1 MGRLIL
7 SEEEKNKI
15 RNQHKGLKETNG
27 SLKWGHNL
35 LFEQEEDI
43 EVGTVKDGK
52 VFKGYETKR
61 IEESFDEIGMYAV
74 NQDNPSK
81 FLNKFVAGIIKTIK
95 SDADME
101 ASLMAGTLEL
111 ATANIRSGA
120 SNWYR
125 TPLDAEVDNDY
136 KSDVNFNYYTNP
148 EWFPAGVE
156 SLSGP
161 DTQDW
166 KDNKA
171 LAQRRSTKFLTALK
185 DALLANKPPIK
196 IFPAIEE
203 TVSSSIIDT
212 GALTDKKCKEKSEC
226 AKFFPN
232 PGQFVD
238 AKLDF
243 IYGAKKE
250 TWEDFVECAGGMK
263 VSLGYYVTPDLIKK
277 IASEDGSRSYTDLW
291 NRTKQS
297 DITSFNGGR
306 ASTQY
311 HQCDRAVFELY
322 FNDVS
327 IGQINLNNGTGKKA
341 GLSRKGT
348 LTVTPEMVQS
358 IIENT
363 KGSEDW
369 VDNELSLQIRGTKGA
384 NSHSEV
390 PWVTMT
396 NGRGENIMDTEAMN
410 VSSYN
415 SSATNYAKKIILFG
429 PFNPCNKIV

>member
-7 SEEEKNKI
+7 SEEEKNRI
-15 RNQHKGLKETNG
+15 RNQHKRLAETNG

-43 EVGTVKDGK
+43 EIGTVKDGK
-52 VFKGYETKR
+52 VFKGYETKTV
-61 IEESFDEIGMYAV
+61 EESFDEIGMYAV
-74 NQDNPSK
+74 NQDDPSK

-171 LAQRRSTKFLTALK
+171 LAQRRSTKFLAALK
-185 DALLANKPPIK
+185 EALLANKPPIK

-203 TVSSSIIDT
+203 TVSSSIVST
-212 GALTDKKCKEKSEC
+212 GGLTDEKCRKDSNCSKYF
-226 AKFFPN
+226 KN

-250 TWEDFVECAGGMK
+250 IWEDFIECANGMK
-263 VSLGYYVTPDLIKK
+263 VSLGYYATPALIR
-277 IASEDGSRSYTDLW
+277 AVAEEDTSRSYQDLW
-291 NRTKQS
+291 QRTKAIPKFQG
-297 DITSFNGGR
+297 NR

-311 HQCDRAVFELY
+311 HQCDRAIFELY

-348 LTVTPEMVQS
+348 LTVSEDTVQA
-358 IIENT
+358 IIET
-363 KGSEDW
+363 TEGSDVW
-369 VDNELSLQIRGTKGA
+369 DDNSLTLQIRGTKGA